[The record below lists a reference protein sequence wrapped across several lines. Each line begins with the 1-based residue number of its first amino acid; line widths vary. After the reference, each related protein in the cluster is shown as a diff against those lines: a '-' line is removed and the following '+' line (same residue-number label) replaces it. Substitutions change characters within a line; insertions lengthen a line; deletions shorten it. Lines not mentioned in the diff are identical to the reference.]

1 MTFLTLLGIYVFGG
15 LTFLPLLAILIY
27 VTHATE
33 KLTVDPPPPK
43 PVTKDVYGQR
53 GNQGWIRL
61 TTRYKPKDAE
71 SSGLLAGIQAAY
83 LGPLN
88 RRSKG
93 LVVAYGVLKHGA
105 LFLYEGSDQQELRLI
120 LPMHDYRVSLY
131 PENKSESELFGR
143 HTAIR
148 LKISPTT
155 TSPSKHT
162 TIAQKD
168 THEVDYS
175 YLLNT
180 DLYLMCARPVDK
192 EDWLLALTSASEM
205 MAESPDKAHIET
217 VDQTHFDPPAMQAL
231 IGTVH
236 QDANHY
242 EIQWLNAIMGRLFLG
257 IYRTESLKK
266 YCQDTFTTKS
276 KKAHLPHFLG
286 DLHVKS
292 VDVGKSIPYITRP
305 RLLSLSP
312 EGDLLAEA
320 HVEYT
325 GGLCVVVETDLSVS
339 YSSLM
344 KPLRV
349 RLVLSVQLKRF
360 VGKFN
365 IKIKPPPSNRF
376 WLGFCETPE
385 MTWAIT
391 PEVSDK
397 QIKLAMVTNAIES
410 KIRDFIV
417 ETMVLPNM
425 EDFPFCSSGGR
436 GGVFGERIP
445 KPSMS

>member
-1 MTFLTLLGIYVFGG
+1 MSFLTLLGIYLFGG

-33 KLTVDPPPPK
+33 KLLVDPPQK
-43 PVTKDVYGQR
+43 PTTKDVYGQR
-53 GNQGWIRL
+53 GNEGWIRL

-71 SSGLLAGIQAAY
+71 S
-83 LGPLN
+83 
-88 RRSKG
+88 R
-93 LVVAYGVLKHGA
+93 LVYGVLKHGA
-105 LFLYEGSDQQELRLI
+105 LFLYEGSDQQEPRLI
-120 LPMHDYRVSLY
+120 LPMHDYKVSLY

-143 HTAIR
+143 HTAIH
-148 LKISPTT
+148 I
-155 TSPSKHT
+155 
-162 TIAQKD
+162 
-168 THEVDYS
+168 S

-180 DLYLMCARPVDK
+180 DLYLVCARSVDK
-192 EDWLLALTSASEM
+192 EDWLLALTSACEM

-217 VDQTHFDPPAMQAL
+217 IDQTHFDPPAMQAL

-257 IYRTESLKK
+257 IYRTESLRK
-266 YCQDTFTTKS
+266 YCQDTLATKS

-320 HVEYT
+320 HVEYN
-325 GGLCVVVETDLSVS
+325 GGLCVVVETDISVS

-344 KPLRV
+344 KPLKV

-376 WLGFCETPE
+376 WIGFCETPD

-425 EDFPFCSSGGR
+425 EDFP
-436 GGVFGERIP
+436 
-445 KPSMS
+445 